1 MQLKQFLLFVDA
13 YAVMKTSTEM
23 EGGMAVSGRNNP
35 KEEELVFEVQRLS
48 AQSVAESGVFA
59 KRLGFKNDILLHTW

>member
-1 MQLKQFLLFVDA
+1 
-13 YAVMKTSTEM
+13 MKTATEM
-23 EGGMAVSGRNNP
+23 EGGMTFSGRNNP

-48 AQSVAESGVFA
+48 AQLVAESGVFA